1 MEDGRTVPDYMT
13 QMCTGFCLWGYMVQV
28 RTVIGLW
35 VGVKYF
41 YDPYDPDFAK
51 REAEELLDKL
61 NEK

>member
-1 MEDGRTVPDYMT
+1 MLLEDGYTVP
-13 QMCTGFCLWGYMVQV
+13 GYMVQV

>member
-1 MEDGRTVPDYMT
+1 MRKKYRIKTELLQHYTAPLYI
-13 QMCTGFCLWGYMVQV
+13 VQV
-28 RTVIGLW
+28 RRWFGW
-35 VGVKYF
+35 VNIKSF

>member
-1 MEDGRTVPDYMT
+1 MRKKYRIKMLLEDGYTVP
-13 QMCTGFCLWGYMVQV
+13 GYMVQV